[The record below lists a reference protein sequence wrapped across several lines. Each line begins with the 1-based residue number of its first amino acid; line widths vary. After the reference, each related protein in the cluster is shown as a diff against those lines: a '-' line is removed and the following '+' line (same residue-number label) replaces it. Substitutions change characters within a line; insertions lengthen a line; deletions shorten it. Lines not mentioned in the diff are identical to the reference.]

1 MSHMGT
7 TLDGIDGV
15 HKTHL
20 HQEKVS
26 SSKEEYLNLPWK
38 PKPSFLEVKTP
49 WFLGS
54 KTLKT
59 SWVLGSKR

>member
-7 TLDGIDGV
+7 ALDGIDGV

-26 SSKEEYLNLPWK
+26 SSKEEYLNLPGK
-38 PKPSFLEVKTP
+38 PQPSFLEVKTHG
-49 WFLGS
+49 F
-54 KTLKT
+54 
-59 SWVLGSKR
+59 